1 MSQADGVA
9 KFIRGAAGTG
19 PNDVP
24 DAELVRRFAAAGDEQ
39 AFRALVARYGPVVWS
54 VCRRLVRDHHD
65 AEDAFQ
71 ATLLVFARKAGDLR
85 ADSAVGGWLYAVAH
99 RVASR
104 VRSMRRAEPAE
115 TEPSDGPPGGALDEL
130 TVREAESA
138 LHDELA
144 RLPEKYR
151 APLVLCCL
159 EGLSRDEA
167 AVRLGWS
174 ANRVKH
180 GLEQGRERLR
190 VRLARRGI
198 ALGVPLLTGSLASP
212 AGAVPP
218 PLVEAAVRHAT
229 GSTPPAA
236 VRSLAN
242 GATRTMW
249 LTKWKWAAAGFAAL
263 ALTAGGALAAILHTA
278 PPDAPRAG
286 PVANAEPLL
295 APRAPVPKPKMEE
308 PRGPWEVA
316 TEYLQL
322 AIADKP
328 EEARKLC
335 DDKAAE
341 HIREV
346 KSSGLKRVKFAAVL
360 LNDQRARVVTG
371 REPLK
376 RHLGVGQPDNGDH
389 FCVTLERKDGAG
401 PWRVIGN
408 EHLDGK
414 SVWGATTPDG
424 PEANQYLLSGYDVLP
439 DPAKP
444 NRADGAAKAPKADW
458 DVASEFLR
466 LALAGKTDDALKLA
480 VPGTV

>member
-1 MSQADGVA
+1 
-9 KFIRGAAGTG
+9 
-19 PNDVP
+19 
-24 DAELVRRFAAAGDEQ
+24 
-39 AFRALVARYGPVVWS
+39 
-54 VCRRLVRDHHD
+54 
-65 AEDAFQ
+65 
-71 ATLLVFARKAGDLR
+71 
-85 ADSAVGGWLYAVAH
+85 
-99 RVASR
+99 
-104 VRSMRRAEPAE
+104 
-115 TEPSDGPPGGALDEL
+115 
-130 TVREAESA
+130 
-138 LHDELA
+138 
-144 RLPEKYR
+144 
-151 APLVLCCL
+151 
-159 EGLSRDEA
+159 
-167 AVRLGWS
+167 
-174 ANRVKH
+174 
-180 GLEQGRERLR
+180 
-190 VRLARRGI
+190 
-198 ALGVPLLTGSLASP
+198 
-212 AGAVPP
+212 
-218 PLVEAAVRHAT
+218 
-229 GSTPPAA
+229 
-236 VRSLAN
+236 
-242 GATRTMW
+242 MW

-480 VPGTV
+480 VPGTVSENKVGEIKKVGVTRTKAVAVLINDRRIEVFFETQELTVKRDEKVQGHPVVMLTKSRDGAWQVKDIDLRETKDFVARAEPYLAGTYDEKPAKK